1 MTHRAALPRNIR
13 RPRFWWLQGCFKVAS
28 RSPPR
33 LLQCWI
39 MLAKR
44 IVGLC
49 GVRARGSNSLAFAD
63 HIGSQ
68 ACLILLPCG
77 HRLESGGG
85 SKLEA
90 HQTRRNQSWAS
101 LLLRRRIAKTAPRE
115 ILLGNRVGS
124 NGGLGR
130 SQLLPV
136 TRGRGRP
143 MVTRA
148 TKKGN
153 GLFSM
158 RSICHLGGMQ
168 ARSRTEN
175 I

>member
-1 MTHRAALPRNIR
+1 MSFHVPPCSLTAKHPTPSLLVASGL
-13 RPRFWWLQGCFKVAS
+13 FQGRFKVAPKVAS
-28 RSPPR
+28 
-33 LLQCWI
+33 

-85 SKLEA
+85 SNLEA

-101 LLLRRRIAKTAPRE
+101 LLFRRRIAKTAPRE

-130 SQLLPV
+130 SQLLPG
-136 TRGRGRP
+136 TRGRVRP

-148 TKKGN
+148 TNK
-153 GLFSM
+153 
-158 RSICHLGGMQ
+158 R
-168 ARSRTEN
+168 EPP
-175 I
+175 